1 MKLIANNNQEMS
13 NKKEIV
19 LKQKI
24 VGLFKKSNNFG
35 FVIPDDRKIGMDI
48 FISKSKWGKA
58 KNNQKVV
65 AEVIKCPER
74 GRKAE
79 GKIIEILGKID
90 ESGVDMLSIIKQ
102 FNLPNEFPK
111 KVLDEAK
118 EVSKEKIEIKFDL
131 ENEEMLKNENGLPDD
146 TIPHSNSDLAND
158 TIPHSNNGLAY
169 DKSNNCKI
177 FENYKI
183 GVDQKG
189 IKRYD
194 LRDEEI
200 FTVDGEDA
208 KDLDDAVNV
217 KKCDDGNFLL
227 GVHIADVSNYVRE
240 GSDLN
245 REAITRGTSVYM
257 LDRVIP
263 MLPVE
268 LSNGCCSLN
277 QHEDRY
283 AISVIMKINNKG
295 EVIDSDINKTIIRVT
310 KRMNYHEVQ
319 AIIDRKNCNDVQESI
334 NRNVSNDEKN
344 MAGAKD
350 FNTKQS
356 ILIKNDEMYF
366 EHFDRMNEL
375 AKILKKRRMNNGYL
389 SLDIPETEIILSK
402 KGEPIEIRPYETSF
416 SNEIIE
422 QFMLTA
428 NETVAEKFY
437 WLNAP
442 FIYRVHEKPDEEK
455 VTDLNKSLYNF
466 GYRIKGK
473 KDDVKP
479 KAFSDILE
487 DVKGKDEEKVVSNL
501 ILRTLKIAKYEA
513 ENKGHFG
520 IASKYY
526 CHFTSPIRRYPDLFI
541 HRVISK
547 YLECNYNVGETFK
560 EKFNTQAIKYSIT
573 SSETE
578 QVATKAE
585 RESEKVKMCEY
596 MEKHIGEEYDGIVS
610 SITNFG
616 MFVELPSTIE
626 GLVHFADMGNE
637 YFIYNESNKT
647 LIGEKTGRVF
657 KMGDKVR
664 VKAIYASK
672 MEKVIDFK
680 LIDRD
685 KNNNDDNEKTKSK
698 NTKNKKRRLKKR
710 KIKRDSSKK

>member
-1 MKLIANNNQEMS
+1 MKLKANNNLETRNKKGTNINLETSNEKELSNKQETS

-79 GKIIEILGKID
+79 GKITEILGKVD
-90 ESGVDMLSIIKQ
+90 EAGVDMLSIIKQ

-118 EVSKEKIEIKFDL
+118 EVSKEKIEIKFGL
-131 ENEEMLKNENGLPDD
+131 E
-146 TIPHSNSDLAND
+146 ND
-158 TIPHSNNGLAY
+158 TIPHSNNGFAY
-169 DKSNNCKI
+169 NNDCSL

-183 GVDQKG
+183 GVDPKG

-319 AIIDRKNCNDVQESI
+319 AIIDRKNC
-334 NRNVSNDEKN
+334 
-344 MAGAKD
+344 
-350 FNTKQS
+350 
-356 ILIKNDEMYF
+356 KNDEMYF

-547 YLECNYNVGETFK
+547 YFECNYNVGETFK

-596 MEKHIGEEYDGIVS
+596 MENHIGEEYDGIVS

-685 KNNNDDNEKTKSK
+685 KNNNDDNEKTKAKKQSQEIQR
-698 NTKNKKRRLKKR
+698 TKN
-710 KIKRDSSKK
+710 DA

>member
-1 MKLIANNNQEMS
+1 MKLKANNNLETRNKKETNINLETKNKKEAKINLETSNEKELSNKQEMS
-13 NKKEIV
+13 NEKEIV

-79 GKIIEILGKID
+79 GKIIEILGKVD
-90 ESGVDMLSIIKQ
+90 EAGVDMLSIIKQ

-111 KVLDEAK
+111 RVLDEAK
-118 EVSKEKIEIKFDL
+118 EVSKEKIEIKFGL
-131 ENEEMLKNENGLPDD
+131 E
-146 TIPHSNSDLAND
+146 ND
-158 TIPHSNNGLAY
+158 TIPHSNNGFAY
-169 DKSNNCKI
+169 NNDCSL

-183 GVDQKG
+183 GVDPKG

-319 AIIDRKNCNDVQESI
+319 AIIDRKNC
-334 NRNVSNDEKN
+334 
-344 MAGAKD
+344 
-350 FNTKQS
+350 
-356 ILIKNDEMYF
+356 KNDEMYF

-487 DVKGKDEEKVVSNL
+487 DVKGKDEERVVSNL

-698 NTKNKKRRLKKR
+698 NKNKKTKDKKR
-710 KIKRDSSKK
+710 

>member
-1 MKLIANNNQEMS
+1 MKLKANNNLETRNKKGTNINLETSNEKELSNKQETS

-48 FISKSKWGKA
+48 FISKSKCGKA

-79 GKIIEILGKID
+79 GKIIEILGKVD
-90 ESGVDMLSIIKQ
+90 EAGVDMLSIIKQ

-118 EVSKEKIEIKFDL
+118 EVSKEKIEIKFGL
-131 ENEEMLKNENGLPDD
+131 E
-146 TIPHSNSDLAND
+146 ND

-169 DKSNNCKI
+169 NNDCSL

-183 GVDQKG
+183 GVDPKG

-319 AIIDRKNCNDVQESI
+319 AIIDRKNC
-334 NRNVSNDEKN
+334 
-344 MAGAKD
+344 
-350 FNTKQS
+350 
-356 ILIKNDEMYF
+356 KNDEMYF

-402 KGEPIEIRPYETSF
+402 KGEPIEIKPYETSF

-487 DVKGKDEEKVVSNL
+487 DVKGKNEEKVVSNL

-547 YLECNYNVGETFK
+547 YFECNYNVGETFK

-616 MFVELPSTIE
+616 MFIELPSTIE

-680 LIDRD
+680 LIDKKDKKD

-698 NTKNKKRRLKKR
+698 KQCSKNTKNKKR
-710 KIKRDSSKK
+710 

>member
-1 MKLIANNNQEMS
+1 MKLKANNNLETRNKKEKNINLETRNKKEKNINLETRNKKETNINLETSNERELSNKQETS
-13 NKKEIV
+13 NKKEIA
-19 LKQKI
+19 LKQKV

-79 GKIIEILGKID
+79 GKIIEILGKVD
-90 ESGVDMLSIIKQ
+90 EAGVDMLSIIKQ

-111 KVLDEAK
+111 KVLDEAE
-118 EVSKEKIEIKFDL
+118 EVSKEKIEIKFGL
-131 ENEEMLKNENGLPDD
+131 E
-146 TIPHSNSDLAND
+146 ND
-158 TIPHSNNGLAY
+158 TIPHSNNGFAY
-169 DKSNNCKI
+169 NNDCSL

-183 GVDQKG
+183 GVDPKG

-319 AIIDRKNCNDVQESI
+319 AIIDRKNC
-334 NRNVSNDEKN
+334 
-344 MAGAKD
+344 
-350 FNTKQS
+350 
-356 ILIKNDEMYF
+356 KNDEMYF

-402 KGEPIEIRPYETSF
+402 KGEPIEIKPYETSF

-487 DVKGKDEEKVVSNL
+487 DVKGKEEEKVVSNL

-616 MFVELPSTIE
+616 MFIELPSTIE

-637 YFIYNESNKT
+637 YFIYNESNRT
-647 LIGEKTGRVF
+647 LVGEKTGRVF

-698 NTKNKKRRLKKR
+698 KQSQKNKVKKL
-710 KIKRDSSKK
+710 

>member
-1 MKLIANNNQEMS
+1 MKLKANNNLETRNKKGTNINLETSNEKELSNKQETS

-65 AEVIKCPER
+65 AEIIKCPER

-79 GKIIEILGKID
+79 GKITEILGKVD
-90 ESGVDMLSIIKQ
+90 EAGVDMLSIIKQ

-118 EVSKEKIEIKFDL
+118 EVSKEKIEIKFGL
-131 ENEEMLKNENGLPDD
+131 E
-146 TIPHSNSDLAND
+146 ND
-158 TIPHSNNGLAY
+158 TIPHSNNGFAY
-169 DKSNNCKI
+169 NNDCSL

-183 GVDQKG
+183 GVDPKG

-319 AIIDRKNCNDVQESI
+319 AIIDRRNC
-334 NRNVSNDEKN
+334 
-344 MAGAKD
+344 
-350 FNTKQS
+350 
-356 ILIKNDEMYF
+356 KNDEMYF

-547 YLECNYNVGETFK
+547 YFECNYNVGETFK

-680 LIDRD
+680 LIDQKDKKD
-685 KNNNDDNEKTKSK
+685 KNNNDDNEKTKAKKQSQEIQR
-698 NTKNKKRRLKKR
+698 TKN
-710 KIKRDSSKK
+710 DA

>member
-1 MKLIANNNQEMS
+1 MKLKANNNLETR

-79 GKIIEILGKID
+79 GKIIEILGKVD
-90 ESGVDMLSIIKQ
+90 EAGVDMLSIIKQ

-111 KVLDEAK
+111 KILDEAK
-118 EVSKEKIEIKFDL
+118 EVSKEKIEIKFGL
-131 ENEEMLKNENGLPDD
+131 ENEEVSK
-146 TIPHSNSDLAND
+146 
-158 TIPHSNNGLAY
+158 
-169 DKSNNCKI
+169 KNNCSL

-183 GVDQKG
+183 GVDPKG
-189 IKRYD
+189 IKRHD

-344 MAGAKD
+344 MAVAKD

-402 KGEPIEIRPYETSF
+402 KGEPIEIKPYETSF

-487 DVKGKDEEKVVSNL
+487 DVKGKDEERVVSNL

-616 MFVELPSTIE
+616 MFIELPSTIE

-637 YFIYNESNKT
+637 YFIYNESNRT

-672 MEKVIDFK
+672 MEKIIDFK
-680 LIDRD
+680 LID
-685 KNNNDDNEKTKSK
+685 
-698 NTKNKKRRLKKR
+698 KK
-710 KIKRDSSKK
+710 DSSKK

>member
-1 MKLIANNNQEMS
+1 MKLKANNNLETRNKKGTNINLETSNEKELSNKQETS

-48 FISKSKWGKA
+48 FISKSKCGKA

-79 GKIIEILGKID
+79 GKIIEILGKVD
-90 ESGVDMLSIIKQ
+90 EAGVDMLSIIKQ

-118 EVSKEKIEIKFDL
+118 EVSKEKIEIRFGL
-131 ENEEMLKNENGLPDD
+131 ENEEVSK
-146 TIPHSNSDLAND
+146 
-158 TIPHSNNGLAY
+158 
-169 DKSNNCKI
+169 KNNCSL

-183 GVDQKG
+183 GVDPKG

-217 KKCDDGNFLL
+217 KKCDDGNFIL

-319 AIIDRKNCNDVQESI
+319 AIIDRKNC
-334 NRNVSNDEKN
+334 
-344 MAGAKD
+344 
-350 FNTKQS
+350 
-356 ILIKNDEMYF
+356 KNDEMYF

-402 KGEPIEIRPYETSF
+402 KGESIEIKPYETSF

-455 VTDLNKSLYNF
+455 ITDLNKSLYNF

-473 KDDVKP
+473 KDDAKP

-487 DVKGKDEEKVVSNL
+487 DVKGKNEEKVVSNL

-616 MFVELPSTIE
+616 MFIELPSTIE

-680 LIDRD
+680 LIDKKDKKD

-698 NTKNKKRRLKKR
+698 KQCSKNTKNKKR
-710 KIKRDSSKK
+710 

>member
-1 MKLIANNNQEMS
+1 MKLKANNNLETRNKKGTNINLETSNEKELSNKQETS

-79 GKIIEILGKID
+79 GKITEILGKVD
-90 ESGVDMLSIIKQ
+90 EAGVDMLSIIKQ

-118 EVSKEKIEIKFDL
+118 EVSKEKIEIKFGL
-131 ENEEMLKNENGLPDD
+131 E
-146 TIPHSNSDLAND
+146 ND
-158 TIPHSNNGLAY
+158 TIPHSNNGFAY
-169 DKSNNCKI
+169 NNDCSL

-183 GVDQKG
+183 GVDPKG

-319 AIIDRKNCNDVQESI
+319 AIIDRKNC
-334 NRNVSNDEKN
+334 
-344 MAGAKD
+344 
-350 FNTKQS
+350 
-356 ILIKNDEMYF
+356 KNDEMYF

-547 YLECNYNVGETFK
+547 YFECNYNVGETFK

-680 LIDRD
+680 LIDQKDKKD
-685 KNNNDDNEKTKSK
+685 KNNNDDNEKTKAKKQSQEIQR
-698 NTKNKKRRLKKR
+698 TKN
-710 KIKRDSSKK
+710 DA

>member
-1 MKLIANNNQEMS
+1 MKLKANNNLETRNKKGTNINLETSNEKELSNKQETS

-48 FISKSKWGKA
+48 FISKSKCGKA

-79 GKIIEILGKID
+79 GKIIEILGKVD
-90 ESGVDMLSIIKQ
+90 EAGVDMLSIIKQ

-118 EVSKEKIEIKFDL
+118 EVSKEKIEIKFGL
-131 ENEEMLKNENGLPDD
+131 E
-146 TIPHSNSDLAND
+146 ND
-158 TIPHSNNGLAY
+158 TIPHSNN
-169 DKSNNCKI
+169 
-177 FENYKI
+177 E
-183 GVDQKG
+183 
-189 IKRYD
+189 RYD

-319 AIIDRKNCNDVQESI
+319 AIIDRKNC
-334 NRNVSNDEKN
+334 
-344 MAGAKD
+344 
-350 FNTKQS
+350 
-356 ILIKNDEMYF
+356 KNDEMYF

-402 KGEPIEIRPYETSF
+402 KGEPIEIKPYETSF

-547 YLECNYNVGETFK
+547 YFECNYNVGETFK

-616 MFVELPSTIE
+616 MFIELPSTIE

-680 LIDRD
+680 LIDKKD
-685 KNNNDDNEKTKSK
+685 IIMTIMKKQSQKNNAQKI
-698 NTKNKKRRLKKR
+698 R
-710 KIKRDSSKK
+710 KIKKDSSKK

>member
-1 MKLIANNNQEMS
+1 MKLKANNNLETR

-24 VGLFKKSNNFG
+24 VGLLKKSNNFG

-79 GKIIEILGKID
+79 GKIIEILGKVD
-90 ESGVDMLSIIKQ
+90 EAGVDMLSIIKQ

-118 EVSKEKIEIKFDL
+118 EVSKEKIEIKFGL
-131 ENEEMLKNENGLPDD
+131 ENEEVSK
-146 TIPHSNSDLAND
+146 
-158 TIPHSNNGLAY
+158 
-169 DKSNNCKI
+169 KNNCSL

-183 GVDQKG
+183 GVDPKG

-319 AIIDRKNCNDVQESI
+319 AIIDRKNC
-334 NRNVSNDEKN
+334 
-344 MAGAKD
+344 
-350 FNTKQS
+350 
-356 ILIKNDEMYF
+356 KNDEMYF

-487 DVKGKDEEKVVSNL
+487 DVKGKDEERVVSNL

-616 MFVELPSTIE
+616 MFIELPSTIE

-672 MEKVIDFK
+672 MEKIIDFK
-680 LIDRD
+680 LID
-685 KNNNDDNEKTKSK
+685 
-698 NTKNKKRRLKKR
+698 KK
-710 KIKRDSSKK
+710 DSSKK

>member
-1 MKLIANNNQEMS
+1 MKLKANNNLETRNKKGTNINLETSNEKELSNKQETS

-48 FISKSKWGKA
+48 FISKSKCGKA

-79 GKIIEILGKID
+79 GKIIEILGKVD
-90 ESGVDMLSIIKQ
+90 EAGVDMLSIIKQ

-118 EVSKEKIEIKFDL
+118 EVSKEKIEIKFGL
-131 ENEEMLKNENGLPDD
+131 E
-146 TIPHSNSDLAND
+146 ND
-158 TIPHSNNGLAY
+158 TIPHPDNDFAYNNDCSL
-169 DKSNNCKI
+169 

-183 GVDQKG
+183 GVDPKG

-319 AIIDRKNCNDVQESI
+319 AIIDRKNC
-334 NRNVSNDEKN
+334 
-344 MAGAKD
+344 
-350 FNTKQS
+350 
-356 ILIKNDEMYF
+356 KNDEMYF

-402 KGEPIEIRPYETSF
+402 KGEPIEIKPYETSF

-437 WLNAP
+437 WLNACLQQM
-442 FIYRVHEKPDEEK
+442 KQLQK
-455 VTDLNKSLYNF
+455 N
-466 GYRIKGK
+466 
-473 KDDVKP
+473 
-479 KAFSDILE
+479 
-487 DVKGKDEEKVVSNL
+487 
-501 ILRTLKIAKYEA
+501 
-513 ENKGHFG
+513 
-520 IASKYY
+520 
-526 CHFTSPIRRYPDLFI
+526 
-541 HRVISK
+541 
-547 YLECNYNVGETFK
+547 
-560 EKFNTQAIKYSIT
+560 SI
-573 SSETE
+573 
-578 QVATKAE
+578 
-585 RESEKVKMCEY
+585 
-596 MEKHIGEEYDGIVS
+596 G
-610 SITNFG
+610 
-616 MFVELPSTIE
+616 
-626 GLVHFADMGNE
+626 
-637 YFIYNESNKT
+637 
-647 LIGEKTGRVF
+647 
-657 KMGDKVR
+657 
-664 VKAIYASK
+664 
-672 MEKVIDFK
+672 
-680 LIDRD
+680 
-685 KNNNDDNEKTKSK
+685 
-698 NTKNKKRRLKKR
+698 
-710 KIKRDSSKK
+710 